1 MRYVQVAGRPLH
13 DKYFMWC
20 MVRRA
25 ARELAFGPPQLWHST
40 VAISPVERG
49 QMRELLDEACKR
61 EAYTV
66 SHKQENEDAVIIFT
80 DATERSWGSVR
91 ILDHALHVTSG
102 VLLDMDICEA
112 EAIAA
117 VEGLLRSP
125 PPQGNQWFSLSTTQW
140 SYEFSRK
147 AIQATRS

>member
-1 MRYVQVAGRPLH
+1 
-13 DKYFMWC
+13 MWC